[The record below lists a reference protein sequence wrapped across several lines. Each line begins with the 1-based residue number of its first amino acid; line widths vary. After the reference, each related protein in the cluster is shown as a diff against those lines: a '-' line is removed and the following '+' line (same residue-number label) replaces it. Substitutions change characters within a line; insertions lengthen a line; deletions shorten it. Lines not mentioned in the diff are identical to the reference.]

1 MTLPKLLVLLSPE
14 GDAAARDVA
23 EHCACIRDAYDITI
37 LGTRERR
44 AMFEGFAYKNFRPS
58 GIFGMGVAISTLRRA
73 VTQLDPAI
81 IHINGFAAASVALG
95 TFPASIASRSIVSF
109 HDPLREGELPK
120 KLVERKF
127 SGYLRR
133 ANAITATYAP
143 LGESIA
149 KRFGL
154 HPEVVHVIPHGV
166 DVPLETAPLVRPPGR
181 SGPVLGWRGALAAD
195 RAWEVAVD
203 ALAKTRE
210 TFPDAHLQIAGD
222 GRARQFVNAYVR
234 TNGYANFVT
243 FLGAIDAESFFKT
256 IDLLLVPI
264 SRDAQPQ
271 AMLEGLVRGV
281 PVVAANGGALANAV
295 GAMETGWLV
304 DDDATSFAAGVS
316 DAWSRIDAAW
326 AGAAKQSASARE
338 RYDRRA
344 VTDAYLERYRSIVAK
359 T

>member
-1 MTLPKLLVLLSPE
+1 
-14 GDAAARDVA
+14 
-23 EHCACIRDAYDITI
+23 
-37 LGTRERR
+37 
-44 AMFEGFAYKNFRPS
+44 
-58 GIFGMGVAISTLRRA
+58 
-73 VTQLDPAI
+73 
-81 IHINGFAAASVALG
+81 
-95 TFPASIASRSIVSF
+95 
-109 HDPLREGELPK
+109 
-120 KLVERKF
+120 
-127 SGYLRR
+127 
-133 ANAITATYAP
+133 
-143 LGESIA
+143 
-149 KRFGL
+149 
-154 HPEVVHVIPHGV
+154 
-166 DVPLETAPLVRPPGR
+166 
-181 SGPVLGWRGALAAD
+181 
-195 RAWEVAVD
+195 
-203 ALAKTRE
+203 
-210 TFPDAHLQIAGD
+210 LQIAGD